1 MIPRVHKRGRRVGGL
16 LRYLYGPGKH
26 EEHINP
32 RIVAAWDGAGDLATL
47 EPQITARGLRDY
59 RHLVNLLE
67 QPVRAGHNPPELTVW
82 HCSLRNHDTDP
93 IMSDEWWGQR
103 AAELV
108 AGLGLAPVGDTAAV
122 RWLAVRHDD
131 YGIHVVATLVRQDG
145 RNAWAWNDHP
155 RSRAI
160 AAEMDIR
167 FGLVRTGPADHT
179 SHHHPHPA
187 ETHKANRL
195 RRAHPTRDELR
206 QRVRAAVVAS
216 TDEAEFFHRLADD
229 GVTVKLRYSDL
240 NPAEVTGYSVGL
252 SADTDNAGQPIWFGG
267 SKLAPD
273 LSLPKLR
280 TRWGTTEHGTTP
292 TDAAPTMVLTAE
304 QRAQVLAQAA
314 TGAATAAQTISRLAH
329 MDPDACQALAQAA
342 ADTLTALARTVEGRR
357 GGPLTR
363 AALRMDKATRPAH
376 AAVVPPTDDARR
388 LRSSAR
394 TIALMGRIR
403 RRDDSAAVLAL
414 ILALVVVAQAIAAWR
429 SSQGAWHQ
437 AGAADDVAARL
448 RRWHTTPGAPASSTA
463 ATRQA
468 AQPVPGQLSAHRSSS
483 AANPHHSPR

>member
-47 EPQITARGLRDY
+47 EPPITARGLRDY
-59 RHLVNLLE
+59 RPLVNLLE

-82 HCSLRNHDTDP
+82 HCSLRNHETDP

-108 AGLGLAPVGDTAAV
+108 AGLGLAPTGDTAAV

-145 RNAWAWNDHP
+145 RTAWAWNDYP

-160 AAEMDIR
+160 AEEMDVR

-179 SHHHPHPA
+179 SHRPPHPA

-229 GVTVKLRYSDL
+229 GVTVKLRYSDI
-240 NPAEVTGYSVGL
+240 NPTEVTGYSVGL
-252 SADTDNAGQPIWFGG
+252 IADTDNAGQPIWFGG

-280 TRWGTTEHGTTP
+280 TRWGTSQHSAP
-292 TDAAPTMVLTAE
+292 TDPAPTVTLSTE
-304 QRAQVLAQAA
+304 QRTQVLAQAA
-314 TGAATAAQTISRLAH
+314 TGAATAAQTINRLAH
-329 MDPDACQALAQAA
+329 VDPDGCQALAQAA
-342 ADTLTALARTVEGRR
+342 ADTLTALAHTLEGRR

-363 AALRMDKATRPAH
+363 AAHRMDKATRPAH
-376 AAVVPPTDDARR
+376 AAVVAPTNDANR
-388 LRSSAR
+388 LRASAR
-394 TIALMGRIR
+394 MVALMGRIR
-403 RRDDSAAVLAL
+403 RRDDIAAVLTL
-414 ILALVVVAQAIAAWR
+414 ILALVVIAQAIAAWR

-437 AGAADDVAARL
+437 ASAADDVAARL
-448 RRWHTTPGAPASSTA
+448 RRWHTTPDARAASPAA
-463 ATRQA
+463 ARPTP
-468 AQPVPGQLSAHRSSS
+468 QPVPGQLSAHRSSS
-483 AANPHHSPR
+483 AAAKPHRSPR